1 MRVQDR
7 RVCRVGMTEV
17 DDEFCSETFSSE
29 VRFNGCEPLG
39 MNPPMP
45 LPPLSSLAEV
55 DVEAQAVD
63 RRRIGLQPQIPLTLP
78 LREFELVGVIGVG
91 WEEPAEEGARDEHAE
106 RELLWNR
113 QVRRDG
119 LLLIREA
126 GWVEDE
132 SRGVSDSAS
141 ESVDGAVEVG

>member
-1 MRVQDR
+1 
-7 RVCRVGMTEV
+7 
-17 DDEFCSETFSSE
+17 
-29 VRFNGCEPLG
+29 
-39 MNPPMP
+39 
-45 LPPLSSLAEV
+45 
-55 DVEAQAVD
+55 
-63 RRRIGLQPQIPLTLP
+63 
-78 LREFELVGVIGVG
+78 
-91 WEEPAEEGARDEHAE
+91 
-106 RELLWNR
+106 LLWNR